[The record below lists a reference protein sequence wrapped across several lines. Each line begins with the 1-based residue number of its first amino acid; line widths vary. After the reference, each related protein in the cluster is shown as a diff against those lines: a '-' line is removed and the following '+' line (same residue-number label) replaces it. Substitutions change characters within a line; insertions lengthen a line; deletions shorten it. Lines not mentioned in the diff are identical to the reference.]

1 MKKEKLPD
9 FETDEEFAEF
19 FATHSFA
26 DYWDEFE
33 DVEYVEFK
41 RPMRKRI
48 TIRIF
53 PYVLN
58 NIRREK
64 IGIEK
69 SHTSDAIAMVTRN
82 YMPKIASLEYTIL
95 PKKSKSMGR

>member
-19 FATHSFA
+19 FETHSFA

-33 DVEYVEFK
+33 DVEDVSLK

-58 NIRREK
+58 NIR
-64 IGIEK
+64 
-69 SHTSDAIAMVTRN
+69 AIAKKQG
-82 YMPKIASLEYTIL
+82 MPYQTLIQQWLAERLSEEQKRIALSRTE
-95 PKKSKSMGR
+95 S

>member
-19 FATHSFA
+19 FETHSFA

-33 DVEYVEFK
+33 DVEDVEIK
-41 RPMRKRI
+41 RPVRKRI

-58 NIRREK
+58 NIK
-64 IGIEK
+64 
-69 SHTSDAIAMVTRN
+69 AIAQRRG
-82 YMPKIASLEYTIL
+82 MPYQTLIQQWLAERLSEEQRAS
-95 PKKSKSMGR
+95 